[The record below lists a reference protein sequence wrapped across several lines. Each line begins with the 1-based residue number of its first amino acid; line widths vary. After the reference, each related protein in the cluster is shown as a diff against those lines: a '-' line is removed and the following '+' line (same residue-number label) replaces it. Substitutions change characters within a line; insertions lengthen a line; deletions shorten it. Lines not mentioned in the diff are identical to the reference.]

1 MVMFKNKTI
10 LITGGTGSF
19 GNHFLKMLLKKY
31 NSCKKIIIFSRDE
44 LKQSEMIKRFLSPKL
59 RFFLGD
65 IRDLNRLKIAFSDV
79 DIVIH
84 AAALKQVPTAEY
96 NPFEFI
102 KTNVVGTQNVVE
114 ACLSTNVKKLIS
126 LSTDKASSPI
136 NLYGATKL
144 AADKLVLS
152 LNNISGNR
160 KIKSSVV
167 RYGNVLGSRGSL
179 LGLLMETSKKN
190 YFNITDLNMTR
201 FNITLKDACEMV
213 FWSLQNMKGGEI
225 FVPKIP
231 SFKILDMAR
240 CVNNKARIKKIGLR
254 PGEKIHEEM
263 ISKHELIYTYDLG
276 KYYAVLNSKDTNLL
290 KKYKSK
296 KLATLKDS
304 YNSKDNKDKM
314 SQMDLRKVLD
324 EYKNLA

>member
-1 MVMFKNKTI
+1 MFKNKTI

-19 GNHFLKMLLKKY
+19 GNHFVKTLLKKH
-31 NSCKKIIIFSRDE
+31 SFKKIIIFSRDE
-44 LKQSEMIKRFLSPKL
+44 LKQSEMIKSIISPKL

-114 ACLSTNVKKLIS
+114 ACLSSNVQKLIS

-152 LNNISGNR
+152 LNNISGKRN
-160 KIKSSVV
+160 IVSSVV

-213 FWSLQNMKGGEI
+213 MWSIKNTKGGEI

-231 SFKILDMAR
+231 SFKILDMAK
-240 CVNNKARIKKIGLR
+240 CINKRAKIKRIGLR

-263 ISKHELIYTYDLG
+263 ISEHELRYSYDLG
-276 KYYAVLNSKDTNLL
+276 KYYAVLNSKDTNLI

-296 KLATLKDS
+296 KLINLKSS
-304 YNSKDNKDKM
+304 YNSKNNKDKM
-314 SQMDLRKVLD
+314 SQEDLKKVLE
-324 EYKNLA
+324 EYKNLT

>member
-1 MVMFKNKTI
+1 MVK
-10 LITGGTGSF
+10 S
-19 GNHFLKMLLKKY
+19 
-31 NSCKKIIIFSRDE
+31 
-44 LKQSEMIKRFLSPKL
+44 FLSPKL

-114 ACLSTNVKKLIS
+114 ACLSTNVEKLIS

-213 FWSLQNMKGGEI
+213 FWSLKNMKGGEI

-296 KLATLKDS
+296 KLATLKSS

-314 SQMDLRKVLD
+314 SQTDLRKVLD
-324 EYKNLA
+324 EYKKSSLMKTLFYLPTGLATPELEVMLSIIQKKLDEKKKLPF

>member
-1 MVMFKNKTI
+1 MFKNKTI

-19 GNHFLKMLLKKY
+19 GNHFLKTLLKKY

-44 LKQSEMIKRFLSPKL
+44 LKQSEMVKSFLSPKL

-114 ACLSTNVKKLIS
+114 ACLSTNVEKLIS

-213 FWSLQNMKGGEI
+213 FWSLKNMKGGEI

-276 KYYAVLNSKDTNLL
+276 KYYAVLNLKDTNLL

-296 KLATLKDS
+296 KLATLKSS

-314 SQMDLRKVLD
+314 SQTDLRKVLD

>member
-1 MVMFKNKTI
+1 MFKNKTI

-19 GNHFLKMLLKKY
+19 GNHFLKTLLKKY

-44 LKQSEMIKRFLSPKL
+44 LKQSEMVKSFLSPKL

-84 AAALKQVPTAEY
+84 AAALKQVPAAEY

-102 KTNVVGTQNVVE
+102 KNNVVGTQNVGE
-114 ACLSTNVKKLIS
+114 ACLSTNVEKLIS

-136 NLYGATKL
+136 NLYGSTKL
-144 AADKLVLS
+144 AEDKLVLS
-152 LNNISGNR
+152 LNNMSGNR

-213 FWSLQNMKGGEI
+213 FWSLKNMKGGEI

-296 KLATLKDS
+296 KLATLKSS

-314 SQMDLRKVLD
+314 SQTDLRKVLD
-324 EYKNLA
+324 EFKNLA

>member
-1 MVMFKNKTI
+1 MFKNKTI

-19 GNHFLKMLLKKY
+19 GNHFLKTLLKKY

-44 LKQSEMIKRFLSPKL
+44 LKQSEMVKSFLSPKL

-114 ACLSTNVKKLIS
+114 ACLSTNVEKLIS

-213 FWSLQNMKGGEI
+213 FWSLKNMKGGEI

-296 KLATLKDS
+296 KLATLKSS

-314 SQMDLRKVLD
+314 SQTDLRKVLD

>member
-1 MVMFKNKTI
+1 MFKNKTI

-19 GNHFLKMLLKKY
+19 GNYFLKILLKKY

-44 LKQSEMIKRFLSPKL
+44 LKQSEMVKSFLSPKL

-65 IRDLNRLKIAFSDV
+65 IRDLNRLKIAFNDV

-114 ACLSTNVKKLIS
+114 ACLSTNVEKLIS

-201 FNITLKDACEMV
+201 FNITLRDACEMV
-213 FWSLQNMKGGEI
+213 FWSLENMKGGEI

-240 CVNNKARIKKIGLR
+240 CINNKARIKKSGLR
-254 PGEKIHEEM
+254 TGEKIHEEM

-276 KYYAVLNSKDTNLL
+276 KYYVVLNSKDTNLL

-304 YNSKDNKDKM
+304 YNSEKNKDKM
-314 SQMDLRKVLD
+314 SQKDLRKVLD

>member
-1 MVMFKNKTI
+1 MFKNKTI

-19 GNHFLKMLLKKY
+19 GNHFLKTLLKKY

-44 LKQSEMIKRFLSPKL
+44 LKQSEMVKSFLSPKL

-114 ACLSTNVKKLIS
+114 ACLSTNVEKLIS

-213 FWSLQNMKGGEI
+213 FW
-225 FVPKIP
+225 F
-231 SFKILDMAR
+231 
-240 CVNNKARIKKIGLR
+240 
-254 PGEKIHEEM
+254 
-263 ISKHELIYTYDLG
+263 
-276 KYYAVLNSKDTNLL
+276 
-290 KKYKSK
+290 
-296 KLATLKDS
+296 
-304 YNSKDNKDKM
+304 
-314 SQMDLRKVLD
+314 
-324 EYKNLA
+324 